1 MYLLAHMTM
10 FEEFLTFFD
19 NEIKK
24 RKFHLYESPI
34 FSKDVDTENV
44 LVSNNI
50 YSNEKKHK

>member
-50 YSNEKKHK
+50 YSNEKKT